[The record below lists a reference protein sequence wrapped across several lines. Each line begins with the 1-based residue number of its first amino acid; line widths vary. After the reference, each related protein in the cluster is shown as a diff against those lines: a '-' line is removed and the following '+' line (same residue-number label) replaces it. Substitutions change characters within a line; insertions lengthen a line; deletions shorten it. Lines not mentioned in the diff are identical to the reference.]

1 MFLRTLAAA
10 ATLSVLLVGCAN
22 TSSEGEWTT
31 DEPTTSADAAPGAGE
46 ATGSASEPSS
56 SDEEATT
63 EEQTL
68 EEDGPLEPTA
78 RGQIGWLSV
87 AVPEGWEETL
97 VQDQLFSLRYLQTP
111 DDQDSPSVS
120 LAGEFGDYDTARV
133 GLSTL
138 IAEVQ
143 IGTPGFHVEE
153 TTDIDVP
160 GATSA
165 VRLDFVYGT
174 EEEGGV
180 FEGMWIVAS
189 DEDTS
194 RSVAVTVSG
203 PAEESGVLEDVRDA
217 VQDSMTLLEP

>member
-1 MFLRTLAAA
+1 MFLRTLATV
-10 ATLSVLLVGCAN
+10 ATLSLVLVGCADTPSEDDWTSDSP
-22 TSSEGEWTT
+22 TSSAGAPTDGAATEG
-31 DEPTTSADAAPGAGE
+31 S
-46 ATGSASEPSS
+46 
-56 SDEEATT
+56 TT
-63 EEQTL
+63 EEPGSTGD
-68 EEDGPLEPTA
+68 DGALVPTA
-78 RGQIGWLSV
+78 RGEIGDLRVS
-87 AVPEGWEETL
+87 VPEGWEETL
-97 VQDQLFSLRYLQTP
+97 VEGQLFSLRYLRDP
-111 DDQDSPSVS
+111 GDEASPTVS
-120 LAGEFGDYDTARV
+120 LAGRFGDYRTARV

-143 IGTPGFHVEE
+143 IGTPGFHVEK
-153 TTDIDVP
+153 TTDIEVP

-174 EEEGGV
+174 EEDGGT

-203 PAEESGVLEDVRDA
+203 PTEDASLLEDVRDE